1 MAARPLAHGIFFFL
15 SIATFVYMCA
25 IGINNIFRYNAF
37 YSEYDAL
44 NRSLLTETRI
54 NQSYKRQLSQLDS
67 PELWEFQAKLRLG
80 YVKGGEVVYKIIPAN
95 RQDTKTRKQ

>member
-1 MAARPLAHGIFFFL
+1 MRIHPLVHAAIFSV
-15 SIATFVYMCA
+15 SILILIYMCA

-44 NRSLLTETRI
+44 NRTLLTETRI
-54 NQSYKRQLSQLDS
+54 NQSYKRQLSQLDN

-80 YVKGGEVVYKIIPAN
+80 YVKDGEVVYKLIPAD